1 MARHYLLLMAENFSI
16 EAFREQT
23 AAFIS
28 RAVASGDACP
38 AYGAI
43 LPPDRHPQAMHWQR
57 FCFDEGWA
65 GVHWPV
71 EYGGMG
77 LSPEH
82 NIVWHEECAL
92 NEVAPYLNLQG
103 IVLAGEAILRSGTD
117 QQRERFLRP
126 TLSNEI
132 LWCQLFSEPGAGSDL
147 AGLQTSAVRDGDHF
161 ILNGQKVW
169 SSNAQFAQYGILMAR
184 TDTQQPKHKGITFFL
199 LDMQLP
205 GIEVRPIKQMT
216 GDSEFCEVFFT
227 DVPLPAECVLGDV
240 NAGWG
245 VAMAVLQDERGGAG
259 AAGVISLRRRL
270 EAMVEQAGSVDPVGS
285 DQLVQILNR
294 GKALQSLMERRG
306 GDPLIAPIAKLMNSE
321 LGYDEAQLASSLQ
334 GSDAMLNSISTDNLL
349 YSPGMS
355 IAGGSSEIQRNI
367 IGERILGLPRE
378 PEIAD

>member
-1 MARHYLLLMAENFSI
+1 MAENPSI
-16 EAFREQT
+16 ETFRRQA
-23 AAFIS
+23 AAFIAA
-28 RAVASGDACP
+28 AVASDDACP

-43 LPPDRHPQAMHWQR
+43 LPPGFHHQAMHWQR
-57 FCFDEGWA
+57 FCFNEGWA

-71 EYGGMG
+71 EHGGMG
-77 LSPEH
+77 LSSEH
-82 NIVWHEECAL
+82 NVAWHEECAIA
-92 NEVAPYLNLQG
+92 EVAPYLNLQG
-103 IVLAGEAILRSGTD
+103 IVLAGEAILRSGTE

-126 TLSNEI
+126 TLSNKI

-147 AGLQTSAVRDGDHF
+147 AALTTSAVRDGDHF
-161 ILNGQKVW
+161 VLNGQKVW

-184 TDTQQPKHKGITFFL
+184 TDSDQPKHKGISFFL
-199 LDMQLP
+199 LNMELA

-227 DVPLPAECVLGDV
+227 DVSLPADCLLGDL
-240 NAGWG
+240 NGGWG

-259 AAGVISLRRRL
+259 AAGVISLRKRL
-270 EAMVEQAGSVDPVGS
+270 DAMTENAGAVDKVRS
-285 DQLVQILNR
+285 EQLVRVLNR

-321 LGYDEAQLASSLQ
+321 LGYDEAQL
-334 GSDAMLNSISTDNLL
+334 GSVLRGSESMLNSPSTDNLL

-378 PEIAD
+378 PQATD

>member
-1 MARHYLLLMAENFSI
+1 MARYYLLLMAENFSI

-270 EAMVEQAGSVDPVGS
+270 EAMVEQAGSIDPVGS
-285 DQLVQILNR
+285 DQLLQILNR

-367 IGERILGLPRE
+367 IGERVLGLPRE

>member
-1 MARHYLLLMAENFSI
+1 MAKISSLE
-16 EAFREQT
+16 EFREQT
-23 AAFIS
+23 AAFIA
-28 RAVASGDACP
+28 RAVDSGDACP

-43 LPPDRHPQAMHWQR
+43 LPPHLHQQAMHWQR
-57 FCFDEGWA
+57 FCFNEGWA

-77 LSPEH
+77 LSPQH
-82 NIVWHEECAL
+82 NIVWHEECAIS
-92 NEVAPYLNLQG
+92 EVAPYLNLQG
-103 IVLAGEAILRSGTD
+103 IILAGEAILRSGTD

-184 TDTQQPKHKGITFFL
+184 TDSEQPKHKGITFFL
-199 LDMQLP
+199 LDMQLA

-227 DVPLPAECVLGDV
+227 DVLLPAECVLGDV
-240 NAGWG
+240 NSGWG

-270 EAMVEQAGSVDPVGS
+270 ETMVEKAGAVDAVGS
-285 DQLVQILNR
+285 EELVRILNR

-321 LGYDEAQLASSLQ
+321 LGYDEAQLDSLLQ
-334 GSDAMLNSISTDNLL
+334 GSESMLNSASTDNLL

-378 PEIAD
+378 PEIAE

>member
-1 MARHYLLLMAENFSI
+1 MAENFSI

-227 DVPLPAECVLGDV
+227 DVP
-240 NAGWG
+240 
-245 VAMAVLQDERGGAG
+245 
-259 AAGVISLRRRL
+259 
-270 EAMVEQAGSVDPVGS
+270 
-285 DQLVQILNR
+285 
-294 GKALQSLMERRG
+294 
-306 GDPLIAPIAKLMNSE
+306 
-321 LGYDEAQLASSLQ
+321 
-334 GSDAMLNSISTDNLL
+334 
-349 YSPGMS
+349 
-355 IAGGSSEIQRNI
+355 
-367 IGERILGLPRE
+367 
-378 PEIAD
+378 

>member
-1 MARHYLLLMAENFSI
+1 MAEISSI

-43 LPPDRHPQAMHWQR
+43 LPPDLHQQAMHWQR

-77 LSPEH
+77 LSREH

-92 NEVAPYLNLQG
+92 TEVAPYLNLQG
-103 IVLAGEAILRSGTD
+103 IVLAGEAILRSGTG

-184 TDTQQPKHKGITFFL
+184 TNTEQPKHKGITFFL

-227 DVPLPAECVLGDV
+227 DVPVPADGVLGEV

-270 EAMVEQAGSVDPVGS
+270 ETMVERAGSVDHVGS
-285 DQLVQILNR
+285 DELVRILNR

-321 LGYDEAQLASSLQ
+321 LGYDEAQLDSLLQ
-334 GSDAMLNSISTDNLL
+334 GSDSMLNSASTDNLL

>member
-1 MARHYLLLMAENFSI
+1 MARYYLLLMAENSSI

-23 AAFIS
+23 ATFIS

-77 LSPEH
+77 LTREH
-82 NIVWHEECAL
+82 NIIWHEECAL
-92 NEVAPYLNLQG
+92 AEVAPYLNLQG

-184 TDTQQPKHKGITFFL
+184 TDTEQPKHKGITFFL
-199 LDMQLP
+199 LDMQLA

-227 DVPLPAECVLGDV
+227 DVSLPADGVLGEV

-270 EAMVEQAGSVDPVGS
+270 ETMVGNAGSVDHVGS
-285 DQLVQILNR
+285 DELVRILNR

-321 LGYDEAQLASSLQ
+321 LGYDEAQLDSSLQ
-334 GSDAMLNSISTDNLL
+334 GSDSMLNSTSTDNLL